1 MVTMNSLPEDW
12 ERAAAFHGHT
22 CPGLAIGY
30 RAAKIALRELTSD
43 RANDEELVAIV
54 ETDACGV
61 DAIQV
66 LTGCTLGKGNLIYR
80 DYGKHVFII
89 GDRKSGAAVRVAFNG
104 GTWQEDEE
112 YKNLRARVFGGQ
124 ATPEERK
131 AYGRCQVERWQ
142 QILTAPEGELFK
154 VEQVELDLPPR
165 ARLFHSVTCAYCGE
179 PVAEVRARVREGRPA
194 CIPCA
199 EQYSRGW
206 GFISPA

>member
-1 MVTMNSLPEDW
+1 MNSLPEDW
-12 ERAAAFHGHT
+12 ERAVAFHGHT

-30 RAAKIALRELTSD
+30 RVAKIALRELTSD
-43 RANDEELVAIV
+43 RASDEELVAIV

-80 DYGKHVFII
+80 DYGKHVFTI
-89 GDRKSGAAVRVAFNG
+89 GNRKSGAAVRVAFKDG
-104 GTWQEDEE
+104 AWREDEE
-112 YKNLRARVFGGQ
+112 YKNLRARVFRGQ
-124 ATPEERK
+124 ATVAERE
-131 AYGRCQVERWQ
+131 AYGRCQEQRRQ

-179 PVAEVRARVREGRPA
+179 PVAEIRARVREGRLA

-206 GFISPA
+206 GVISPA